1 MGGELSKLYDRIN
14 RPKCEG
20 VDKRLCLTSNHRVH
34 AGKES
39 SQDNSMV
46 EIEKVM
52 EMSEFGGRSKK

>member
-1 MGGELSKLYDRIN
+1 MGGELPKLYDRIN

-52 EMSEFGGRSKK
+52 